1 MQALCCTIVTIR
13 AVKILRLLRRLAGK
27 SPDIFFLGRNH
38 KWLSQQIESIILR
51 LAPTAQPTT
60 TTPTTKEAWMN
71 LSTLAK
77 ARKGHQWDSDSLS
90 SQTLR
95 RISSI
100 KAVWRPPTLLRKH
113 SKLSIKPLTKKTQ
126 SWRHKRCQSTAAKIM
141 ESERIVT

>member
-13 AVKILRLLRRLAGK
+13 VVRILRLLRRLAGK
-27 SPDIFFLGRNH
+27 SPDICFLGRNH
-38 KWLSQQIESIILR
+38 KLLSQQTESILR
-51 LAPTAQPTT
+51 LAPTVQPITT
-60 TTPTTKEAWMN
+60 TCTTKEAWMN

-77 ARKGHQWDSDSLS
+77 ARKDHQWDSDSLS

-95 RISSI
+95 TIWSI
-100 KAVWRPPTLLRKH
+100 KAVWRPPTLLKKR
-113 SKLSIKPLTKKTQ
+113 SKLSIEPLTKKTQ